1 MRTDPEL
8 PAVFTRA
15 EARAAGLTD
24 RQIDRRLAAG
34 RFRAVRRGVL
44 VVADAAEPGGPTPL
58 LERIRAAWR
67 AGPAGLVLSHHTAAA
82 AWGLPTPLGKELPV
96 CATRR
101 PDGRA
106 CTRYYPDLTVE
117 VASLPPVDVIR
128 HDGLLITSA
137 ARTVAD
143 CLRHLDRRDGL
154 AIADAAAHQ
163 GLTDVAEVA
172 DVLARCAHWP
182 GVRTAHELV
191 DLVDGRRES
200 PLESWSALAFHDAG
214 LAPPVPQVQLLDAH
228 RRATARVD
236 YWWAEGV
243 AGEADGRAK
252 YLLRAAARA
261 GATDEALVAVLTAER
276 SREQAVREL
285 GAELE
290 RWGAGDVLD
299 PARTARLVAR
309 ITRAR
314 EVAAG
319 PGCTFRVAL
328 TPPPVRRCS
337 PEPPPLAVLGGP
349 GGSGGEQRQPR
360 RACQPGRVPVTA
372 TL

>member
-44 VVADAAEPGGPTPL
+44 VVGHGSERGDPIPL

-67 AGPAGLVLSHHTAAA
+67 AGPTGLVLSHHTAAA
-82 AWGLPTPLGKELPV
+82 AWGLPAPLGEELPV

-128 HDGLLITSA
+128 HDGLLMTSA

-143 CLRHLDRRDGL
+143 CLRHLGRRDAL
-154 AIADAAAHQ
+154 AIADAAAHR

-172 DVLARCAHWP
+172 AVLARCGHWP
-182 GVRTAHELV
+182 GARTAHELL

-214 LAPPVPQVQLLDAH
+214 LPPPVPQVQLLGTRGDV
-228 RRATARVD
+228 TARVD

-252 YLLRAAARA
+252 YLLGAAALG
-261 GATDEALVAVLTAER
+261 GATEEALVAVLAAER
-276 SREQAVREL
+276 SREQAIREL

-290 RWGAGDVLD
+290 RWGAGDVLN

-309 ITRAR
+309 IARAR
-314 EVAAG
+314 EVATVRA
-319 PGCTFRVAL
+319 CTFRVAL
-328 TPPPVRRCS
+328 TPPPLRHCS
-337 PEPPPLAVLGGP
+337 PEPPPLAVLGRS
-349 GGSGGEQRQPR
+349 SGG
-360 RACQPGRVPVTA
+360 GRE
-372 TL
+372 